1 MQNQDK
7 SHFFRHICHYYSK
20 FLSVQVKNH
29 SELIEKTA
37 NFSYSIGDNYDFGQK
52 LTTEEMM
59 EWMEKTLK

>member
-1 MQNQDK
+1 M
-7 SHFFRHICHYYSK
+7 
-20 FLSVQVKNH
+20 QVKNH